1 MIKLFLSLLLSGALI
16 SSSSNLKV
24 TVKDI
29 HTGKG
34 NIVVS
39 VYDSAKNFFK
49 KPVASQTVKADS
61 TTLNFSFDLP
71 EGIYAVAVYQDIN
84 ENNKLDKGWFNIPKE
99 PYGLSNNFRPK
110 FSAPTFDDCKF
121 KITQQTIITITL
133 K

>member
-1 MIKLFLSLLLSGALI
+1 MIKLFFSLLLSITLI
-16 SSSSNLKV
+16 SDTANLKI
-24 TVKDI
+24 TVKNI
-29 HTGKG
+29 RPGKG
-34 NIVVS
+34 DIS
-39 VYDSAKNFFK
+39 VAVFDSAKNFFK

-61 TTLNFSFDLP
+61 ETLNFSFGLP

-84 ENNKLDKGWFNIPKE
+84 ENRKLDKGWFNIPKE

-121 KITQQTIITITL
+121 KLDRQTTLTITL